1 MLLQALVS
9 LFLLNINNHKYMN
22 SLIKHSLNISEQE
35 YHELPV
41 WSHSLIADYAR
52 NGFGSLATLH
62 DKKAPTPS
70 MEFGS
75 LFDSMITK
83 GKKTLD
89 EYVVDG
95 TACAPKE
102 KSVFDWLL
110 SHGHTEPFKEI
121 EFNELDIAMESC
133 DYYKNRKPETRR
145 EQLEKA
151 SAYYDVRRQGKKL
164 VSKEDWDD
172 AIEMYRTFRSDPYL
186 KELFGTKNSK
196 DKEYIYQAQFMVPW
210 IIDGKQIDV
219 KIMPDLLVVDHKE
232 KTIQPVDLKTSSMP
246 AYNFAENFVKYR
258 YRHSN

>member
-1 MLLQALVS
+1 MKS
-9 LFLLNINNHKYMN
+9 LTSY
-22 SLIKHSLNISEQE
+22 SLNIPEQE
-35 YHELPV
+35 YHDLPV

-52 NGFGSLATLH
+52 NGFSSLSTLH
-62 DKKAPTPS
+62 DKKSPTPS

-75 LFDSMITK
+75 LFDSMITQ

-89 EYVVDG
+89 EYVVDD
-95 TACAPKE
+95 TICAPKE

-110 SHGHTEPFKEI
+110 SHNHTEPFNEI
-121 EFNELDIAMESC
+121 SSSELDIAIESC

-172 AIEMYRTFRSDPYL
+172 ALEMYRVFRSDPYL
-186 KELFGTKNSK
+186 RELFGTKNT
-196 DKEYIYQAQFMVPW
+196 DKIEYIYQAQFRIRW
-210 IIDGKQIDV
+210 ILDEKQIDV
-219 KIMPDLLVVDHKE
+219 KIMPDLLVVNHAE
-232 KTIQPVDLKTSSMP
+232 KTIQPVDLKTSAMP

-258 YRHSN
+258 YRLNN